1 MAGLQFNKIGFVQKR
16 LFVLSSPYFK
26 LENSLTY
33 SDASSPS
40 GECSLDKGNLK
51 WVKKIITNED
61 CTTLKFVPE
70 SRKMEESI
78 VIKRE
83 RKTDRQEVGS
93 FLRLIHTHRSSVQI
107 PQ

>member
-1 MAGLQFNKIGFVQKR
+1 MGKDHLMAGLQFNKIGFVQKR

-51 WVKKIITNED
+51 
-61 CTTLKFVPE
+61 
-70 SRKMEESI
+70 
-78 VIKRE
+78 
-83 RKTDRQEVGS
+83 
-93 FLRLIHTHRSSVQI
+93 
-107 PQ
+107 